1 MVPAVRPEPL
11 GITPHS
17 EWSRQSGLL
26 TNYVFCCCLICPRR
40 VPLPRGAGPFFSD
53 GGLLFLPTPVHQI
66 SALAADARKVGPLTR
81 PAPPPHPAPHAH
93 TPVII
98 APCPFYWHWG
108 PDTLGENTLLAAY
121 SDVLSLRRAMTLSLS
136 LLPCLGWPP
145 RGHAWQHR
153 ILRRIG
159 CKRVITASH
168 PHTPPHPRIHLPS
181 TCATHTSLITA
192 ISPRRRYDR
201 HADSV
206 AGWLTCTLLLSIK
219 RRGSLPDVYLS
230 CLSCHPEVRPR
241 PY

>member
-1 MVPAVRPEPL
+1 MA
-11 GITPHS
+11 
-17 EWSRQSGLL
+17 
-26 TNYVFCCCLICPRR
+26 
-40 VPLPRGAGPFFSD
+40 
-53 GGLLFLPTPVHQI
+53 LFLPTPVHQI

-192 ISPRRRYDR
+192 ISPRRRNDH

-206 AGWLTCTLLLSIK
+206 AGWLTRTFLLPNK
-219 RRGSLPDVYLS
+219 RRGSLPDFYLS
-230 CLSCHPEVRPR
+230 CHSCHPEVRPR
-241 PY
+241 PI